1 MKIRTWWGS
10 LKEKRRKRVNF
21 KRKTRGRQVKVRKR
35 KIEVKVK
42 RTLKTTRKGGMR
54 SQVKRI
60 KRRKFK

>member
-1 MKIRTWWGS
+1 M
-10 LKEKRRKRVNF
+10 NF

-42 RTLKTTRKGGMR
+42 RTIKTTRKRGMR